1 MQAAKKTGK
10 LVAGDSGIGRCCP
23 SANLAAG
30 CSFHA
35 CQIDVA
41 SSHEFP
47 SSTIQAVKCVILYLL
62 MEDRPQPNTVY
73 IRLPTFVTIPKCHAN
88 PFPDSQVMRGGYHAV
103 VDSRYAKMMSDMS
116 VLHNSGIR
124 QPSERCQ
131 IVFFNYYPTVFM
143 PEYQT
148 RDFVT
153 TATPFR
159 GCDRADP
166 ALSADIAW
174 PRDVSESLKSSGF

>member
-1 MQAAKKTGK
+1 
-10 LVAGDSGIGRCCP
+10 
-23 SANLAAG
+23 
-30 CSFHA
+30 
-35 CQIDVA
+35 
-41 SSHEFP
+41 
-47 SSTIQAVKCVILYLL
+47 
-62 MEDRPQPNTVY
+62 MEDRPQPKHCVYPSPY
-73 IRLPTFVTIPKCHAN
+73 IRNYTKCHAN
-88 PFPDSQVMRGGYHAV
+88 PFPDAQVIRGYHAV

-116 VLHNSGIR
+116 VLHNSGIC

-131 IVFFNYYPTVFM
+131 MVFFNYFPNRFM

-159 GCDRADP
+159 GCGRADP

>member
-1 MQAAKKTGK
+1 M
-10 LVAGDSGIGRCCP
+10 S
-23 SANLAAG
+23 
-30 CSFHA
+30 
-35 CQIDVA
+35 CQPP
-41 SSHEFP
+41 FL
-47 SSTIQAVKCVILYLL
+47 T
-62 MEDRPQPNTVY
+62 
-73 IRLPTFVTIPKCHAN
+73 PK
-88 PFPDSQVMRGGYHAV
+88 VMRGYHAV

-116 VLHNSGIR
+116 VLHNSGIC
-124 QPSERCQ
+124 QPSECCQ
-131 IVFFNYYPTVFM
+131 IVFFNYCQNRFM

-153 TATPFR
+153 TATPPR